1 MFEDGR
7 YKRNPNVSWR
17 TIEGQAVLILNKE
30 GEVQVLNQVGT
41 FVWENLGLSL
51 EELARNIAEAY
62 DVPMNQARSDA
73 REFLETLE
81 QAGALVIEG

>member
-1 MFEDGR
+1 MFEDGK
-7 YKRNPNVSWR
+7 YKRNPDVSWR

-41 FVWENLGLSL
+41 LVWENVGLPL
-51 EELARNIAEAY
+51 EELARNIAAAY
-62 DVPMNQARSDA
+62 DVPLDQARADA

-81 QAGALVIEG
+81 QAGALMIEG